1 MEGRKRIVVI
11 VVLLVI
17 IAFAAVF
24 IIKNSS
30 IGRLK
35 QPEWVRDR
43 KVEKIDSESLELVTR
58 TIREWQKLGKRNGL
72 YKNPNTGKYSMA
84 MPMVCPAC
92 GATIPAPVGLGE
104 ANPDE
109 AREIMEKHLCP
120 KCGQPVIIF

>member
-30 IGRLK
+30 IGRPK
-35 QPEWVRDR
+35 QPEWVRG
-43 KVEKIDSESLELVTR
+43 
-58 TIREWQKLGKRNGL
+58 REWQKLGKRNGL